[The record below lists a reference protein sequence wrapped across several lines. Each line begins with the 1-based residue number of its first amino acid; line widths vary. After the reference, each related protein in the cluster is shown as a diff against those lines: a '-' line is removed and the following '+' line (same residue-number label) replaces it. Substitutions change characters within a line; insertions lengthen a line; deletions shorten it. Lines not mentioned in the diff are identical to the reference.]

1 MYTLAGSD
9 LLSSLKTP
17 MFFDPGAREPAVL
30 CWFEFNPDRE
40 PYFTMH
46 EIDNDSGSGLNI
58 VAEDLTGDNAIDIA
72 ISNKKGVFVFE
83 RIAER
88 LRFFG

>member
-1 MYTLAGSD
+1 
-9 LLSSLKTP
+9 
-17 MFFDPGAREPAVL
+17 
-30 CWFEFNPDRE
+30 
-40 PYFTMH
+40 MH

-83 RIAER
+83 RIAEKTR
-88 LRFFG
+88 